1 MPDMLDWSAGLPEVT
16 LPGGAVLIAEG
27 EVHGLLYVLVDGA
40 VEVSRAGST
49 LRVVDE
55 PGAVFGEMSAL
66 LGGPATAT
74 VRAVRRTRL
83 RRSDDGPG
91 FLRANPAV
99 TRARRD
105 DARAAP
111 RRHDRLPGRPAPPV
125 RRPGR
130 RPRHARHGAGLAAPP
145 PEPGRRARL
154 GAGARRAVLIASL
167 IVV

>member
-1 MPDMLDWSAGLPEVT
+1 MPDMLDWSAGLPELT

-27 EVHGLLYVLVDGA
+27 EVHGLLYVLVDGT
-40 VEVSRAGST
+40 VEVSRAGRT

-66 LGGPATAT
+66 LGGPSTAT

-99 TRARRD
+99 THAVATMLAERLDVMTGFLVDLRYQYADRADGLGMLDTVLDSLRHHQS
-105 DARAAP
+105 RA
-111 RRHDRLPGRPAPPV
+111 V
-125 RRPGR
+125 
-130 RPRHARHGAGLAAPP
+130 
-145 PEPGRRARL
+145 EPGSEREPDPPY
-154 GAGARRAVLIASL
+154 
-167 IVV
+167 

>member
-1 MPDMLDWSAGLPEVT
+1 MLDWSAGLPEVT

-40 VEVSRAGST
+40 VEVSRAGSR

-74 VRAVRRTRL
+74 VRAVRQTRL

-91 FLRANPAV
+91 FLLPRPPAHPPPPP
-99 TRARRD
+99 RAR
-105 DARAAP
+105 P
-111 RRHDRLPGRPAPPV
+111 RPAPP
-125 RRPGR
+125 
-130 RPRHARHGAGLAAPP
+130 
-145 PEPGRRARL
+145 
-154 GAGARRAVLIASL
+154 
-167 IVV
+167 